1 MKNSYKIPHA
11 RKAILAAAMAAA
23 TLASAPAWAQLKVG
37 VLATLEGALAA
48 PGQDGVRGVE
58 LAIAEAK
65 ATAGGKSITLIVEG
79 TNAQPDVVVAK
90 ARKLVEQDKV
100 DIIVGPLSGSEG
112 IAIKN
117 YAKTV
122 PGVTFINGSSAAE
135 NTTLRDPASNFF
147 RFMGDGTQWMA
158 GLGTYA
164 HDVKKFKRVAV
175 VSEDYSFPYA
185 QVNGFMQ
192 EYCAKGGKVPAKL
205 WVPLGTKDYS
215 SVIARLPKDV
225 DALFVVLG
233 GSDAV
238 TFMSQYNQ
246 AGGKAPLLAGSITVD
261 QSVLSAKGPFR
272 KQIVGTLTAGP
283 VADNND
289 APEWK
294 SFVAAY
300 REKFPKG
307 LQSPSLFANN
317 YYTATKAMLMGLD
330 QTKGDL
336 SNNQAA
342 FRKALS
348 DLTVKSPSGEVR
360 LDENRQGIVDV
371 YLTEV
376 AQNAD
381 GQLYNKLVKVTKG
394 VNQTLG
400 QPRDAYLAKGEAG
413 RDSPACP

>member
-1 MKNSYKIPHA
+1 MKPISA
-11 RKAILAAAMAAA
+11 TLRRTCAAAAVA
-23 TLASAPAWAQLKVG
+23 LLVIASAPAQAQLKVG

-58 LAIAEAK
+58 LAVDQAK
-65 ATAGGKSITLIVEG
+65 AQAGGKRITLIVEG
-79 TNAQPDVVVAK
+79 TNAQADVVVAK

-117 YAKTV
+117 YAKSV
-122 PGVTFINGSSAAE
+122 PSVTFINGSSAAE
-135 NTTLRDPASNFF
+135 NTTLRDPAPNFF

-158 GLGTYA
+158 GLGNYA
-164 HDVKKFKRVAV
+164 YDVRGYRKVAV
-175 VSEDYSFPYA
+175 VAEDYSFPYA

-215 SVIARLPKDV
+215 SVISRVPPDI

-233 GSDAV
+233 GADAV

-261 QSVLSAKGPFR
+261 QSVLAAKGPFR
-272 KQIVGTLTAGP
+272 RQIVGALTAGP

-294 SFVAAY
+294 AFVEAY
-300 REKFPKG
+300 RAKFPKG
-307 LQSPSLFANN
+307 LPSPSLFANN
-317 YYTATKAMLMGLD
+317 YYTATQAMLMALD
-330 QTKGDL
+330 QVKGDL
-336 SNNQAA
+336 SNNQAE
-342 FRKALS
+342 FRKALAG
-348 DLTVKSPSGEVR
+348 LTVKSPSGEVK
-360 LDENRQGIVDV
+360 LDESRQGIVDV

-381 GQLYNKLVKVTKG
+381 GQLYNKLVKITKG

-400 QPRDAYLAKGEAG
+400 QPRTAYLAKGEAG

>member
-1 MKNSYKIPHA
+1 MKMFNKTSFTRSA
-11 RKAILAAAMAAA
+11 LAITAISGTLLA
-23 TLASAPAWAQLKVG
+23 TPAWAQVKVG
-37 VLATLEGALAA
+37 VLATLEGPFAS
-48 PGQDGVRGVE
+48 PGQDSVRGVQ
-58 LAIAEAK
+58 LALDDVK
-65 ATAGGKSITLIVEG
+65 SSAGGKSITMIVEG
-79 TNAQPDVVVAK
+79 TNAEPDVVVAK

-100 DIIVGPLSGSEG
+100 DVIIGPLSGSEG

-117 YAKTV
+117 YSKTV

-135 NTTLRDPASNFF
+135 DTTLRDPSPNFF

-158 GLGTYA
+158 GLGSYA
-164 HDVKKFKRVAV
+164 YDVKKYHRVAI

-192 EYCAKGGKVPAKL
+192 EFCAKGGKVPAKL

-215 SVIARLPKDV
+215 SVIAQLPSDV
-225 DALFVVLG
+225 DAVFVVLG

-246 AGGKAPLLAGSITVD
+246 AGGQAHMMGGSITVD
-261 QSVLSAKGPFR
+261 QSVLSARGPFR
-272 KQIVGTLTAGP
+272 KQIVGMLSSGP
-283 VADNND
+283 TADNND

-300 REKFPKG
+300 RKKFPDG

-317 YYTATKAMLMGLD
+317 YYTATKAMTLALD
-330 QTKGDL
+330 QVKGDL
-336 SNNQAA
+336 SDHQTA

-348 DLTVKSPSGEVR
+348 NLTVKSPSGEVR
-360 LDENRQGIVDV
+360 LDGNRQGIVDV

-376 AQNAD
+376 DQNAQ
-381 GQLYNKLVKVTKG
+381 GQLFNKLVKVTKG

-400 QPRDAYLAKGEAG
+400 QPREAYLAKGEAG
-413 RDSPACP
+413 RDNPSCP